1 MLPMISIKTLVVGIS
16 LVASTSI
23 LNAQTAARNAEPAHI
38 TETSK
43 MYSYQF
49 EGKLT
54 PTEIELLKEDILKM
68 QFVKEVKVEYK
79 DHKSAGQVRLIT
91 LEKFTN
97 TDTEFQ
103 FSIYNLKELLISK
116 NLFPSNYTFEVLS
129 TK

>member
-1 MLPMISIKTLVVGIS
+1 MNSIKTLLIGIS
-16 LVASTSI
+16 LVTCSSI
-23 LNAQTAARNAEPAHI
+23 LKSQTTVRGSEPSHI
-38 TETSK
+38 SETSK
-43 MYSYQF
+43 IYSYQF
-49 EGKLT
+49 EGKLS
-54 PTEIELLKEDILKM
+54 PSEIEVLKEDILKM

-103 FSIYNLKELLISK
+103 FSIYNLKELLMSK
-116 NLFPSNYTFEVLS
+116 NLFPSDYTFEVLS